1 MTLISMHTQIYS
13 AIVIVVEM
21 IFSLHEKWIFLLL
34 RIYLVNAKNSAEN
47 CEFVHVYW
55 INH

>member
-21 IFSLHEKWIFLLL
+21 IFSLHEKLIFLLL

-47 CEFVHVYW
+47 CEFVHVY
-55 INH
+55 